1 MYLTDL
7 GRDAFANEELVAMTF
22 RNPFGERIEW
32 KKTSTCVWNGPKCLR
47 FNLPLS
53 AQYPDCEKLFCNI
66 LHVQKSADITTIV
79 TDARRASQTPFLMQ
93 TENFKPYLLE
103 LSILV
108 KQSVEENEFGALS
121 CLDDLKDLPMFPVKE
136 RDGLVPKLVKRC
148 DLSSPSFNFVADRAD
163 LHEVFQNKVPLL
175 DFSVDE
181 VYALMP
187 LLENF
192 VHPRFLSKEA
202 PGHYVSIGEKVLNWK
217 LTSKLRGKSPE
228 LFRCVSQYF
237 GW

>member
-1 MYLTDL
+1 
-7 GRDAFANEELVAMTF
+7 MTC
-22 RNPFGERIEW
+22 RHPWGERIEW
-32 KKTSTCVWNGPKCLR
+32 RKISTCIWNGPKCLR

-53 AQYPDCEKLFCNI
+53 AQYPDCEELFCNI
-66 LHVQKSADITTIV
+66 LHVRKSADIATIA
-79 TDARRASQTPFLMQ
+79 TDALRFSQALFPSLQ
-93 TENFKPYLLE
+93 TKEFKPYLLE

-108 KQSVEENEFGALS
+108 KQSVEEHDSGALS

-136 RDGLVPKLVKRC
+136 IHGMLPKLVKCR
-148 DLSSPSFNFVADRAD
+148 DLSWPSSNFVADRAD
-163 LHEVFQNKVPLL
+163 LRGLFQDKVPLL

-202 PGHYVSIGEKVLNWK
+202 PGNYMSRGEKRLNRK
-217 LTSKLRGKSPE
+217 LTSD
-228 LFRCVSQYF
+228 FRSKNLEFFRSVPQLSA
-237 GW
+237 